1 MFRTAFR
8 DFHSLTL
15 NLTKR
20 LVQVAIMQA
29 TSRLRSKR
37 RRLRHGVKPMVR
49 KRDVRAA
56 IDILGLQRNGKHRW
70 KGAARRCGVRV
81 YDEQRLTRFKSKKWD
96 LTYDEVEEILGP
108 PKAPARTDTDASE
121 PSGDEGRRKFK
132 NRAARSGTPLPVGPL
147 AISESGSDSDPAPDP
162 DLDSNSDWDS
172 DIVLETDLEDD
183 QLDSDGAS
191 GSGFPSSYVKRDPAG
206 RFASIPPSSAIEP
219 DTTYTLE
226 QFDQEASRLE
236 EQALCRKLG
245 LAPPPKDEPKS
256 EDEPDINVDF
266 AIIDHTD
273 DWRAWTSYHAEWET
287 FRKPV
292 RAAKFAANQRPVAPA
307 VPRPID
313 TENISS
319 GTDSGSDLG
328 ASARR
333 SKRRKTAGI
342 ELEAQNPHTYAALQG
357 NIYKM
362 DDMGSDGVDTEEDPR
377 LGADVPAQSVED
389 AADAMDWK

>member
-1 MFRTAFR
+1 
-8 DFHSLTL
+8 
-15 NLTKR
+15 
-20 LVQVAIMQA
+20 
-29 TSRLRSKR
+29 
-37 RRLRHGVKPMVR
+37 MVR

-56 IDILGLQRNGKHRW
+56 IDILGLQRNSKHRW

-121 PSGDEGRRKFK
+121 SSSNKGRRKFK
-132 NRAARSGTPLPVGPL
+132 KRAARSGTPLPVGPL
-147 AISESGSDSDPAPDP
+147 AISESDSGSDP
-162 DLDSNSDWDS
+162 DLDSNSDSDPDS
-172 DIVLETDLEDD
+172 VLDTDLEDD

-191 GSGFPSSYVKRDPAG
+191 DGGFPSSYLKRDPAG

-236 EQALCRKLG
+236 EQALCDKLG

-256 EDEPDINVDF
+256 EDQPGINVDF
-266 AIIDHTD
+266 ETIDHTD
-273 DWRAWTSYHAEWET
+273 DWRAWTSYHAEWEA

-313 TENISS
+313 PESISS
-319 GTDSGSDLG
+319 GTDSGSDMG

-357 NIYKM
+357 SIYKM
-362 DDMGSDGVDTEEDPR
+362 DGMGSDGIDAEEDPR